1 MFAWRDYLQVH
12 PAAELFP
19 PIAESE
25 LKELAEDI
33 KKYGLHNPIIAW
45 RNSDKE
51 LMLVDGRN
59 RLDALATLGLLGVDK
74 DGHLEFRTRPIDYG
88 PFICAHREADPYAVA
103 LSHNIHRRH
112 LTLEQKRDLI
122 AELLKLQ
129 PEKSN
134 RQIADVVKA
143 DHKTVGSVRSEIEA
157 TGEIPQLKKTTSK
170 DGKSRPAKKVKPADP
185 KKTAA
190 KPVITLTTEDYAEIG
205 ASTGAEKRKQ
215 EYSESERKAVSAK
228 DNASS
233 EFDAHVL
240 RLLQMTKNA
249 NPGRFARTG
258 VPAAALS
265 HLGHFLKAVAA
276 EVQP

>member
-1 MFAWRDYLQVH
+1 MTGFAAVFFGSAGFTFFAGRDLPSLPVVFFNWGIS
-12 PAAELFP
+12 PVASISDLT

-143 DHKTVGSVRSEIEA
+143 DHKTVGS
-157 TGEIPQLKKTTSK
+157 
-170 DGKSRPAKKVKPADP
+170 GKSS
-185 KKTAA
+185 AA
-190 KPVITLTTEDYAEIG
+190 GWTC
-205 ASTGAEKRKQ
+205 R
-215 EYSESERKAVSAK
+215 
-228 DNASS
+228 
-233 EFDAHVL
+233 
-240 RLLQMTKNA
+240 
-249 NPGRFARTG
+249 
-258 VPAAALS
+258 
-265 HLGHFLKAVAA
+265 
-276 EVQP
+276 

>member
-88 PFICAHREADPYAVA
+88 RFHMRSPGSRSVCSRPLSQHSPTAPNARTETRPNRRIARASAGEEQSADRRRCKGGSQDGRLRQIGDRGDWGNSPVEEDHRQGWQVAAGEEGEAGRSGEDRCEAD
-103 LSHNIHRRH
+103 HH
-112 LTLEQKRDLI
+112 L
-122 AELLKLQ
+122 
-129 PEKSN
+129 
-134 RQIADVVKA
+134 
-143 DHKTVGSVRSEIEA
+143 DH
-157 TGEIPQLKKTTSK
+157 
-170 DGKSRPAKKVKPADP
+170 
-185 KKTAA
+185 
-190 KPVITLTTEDYAEIG
+190 
-205 ASTGAEKRKQ
+205 
-215 EYSESERKAVSAK
+215 
-228 DNASS
+228 
-233 EFDAHVL
+233 
-240 RLLQMTKNA
+240 
-249 NPGRFARTG
+249 
-258 VPAAALS
+258 
-265 HLGHFLKAVAA
+265 
-276 EVQP
+276 